1 MDNETA
7 KARKEL
13 KNIETIQ
20 DFEEVLSII
29 MLSDEEKEILRLH
42 YRDNKTLA
50 YIADE
55 IGMSEANVK
64 KIHRK
69 MLLKISKLF

>member
-1 MDNETA
+1 MDKETA
-7 KARKEL
+7 KERKGL

-29 MLSDEEKEILRLH
+29 MLSNEEKEILRLH

>member
-1 MDNETA
+1 MDKKTA

-13 KNIETIQ
+13 KEIETVE
-20 DFEEVLSII
+20 DFENVLEQI
-29 MLSDEEKEILRLH
+29 MLSEEEKKLLRLH
-42 YRDNKTLA
+42 YKDNKTLA

-55 IGMSEANVK
+55 LGMSEANVK

-69 MLLKISKLF
+69 LLLKISKLF

>member
-1 MDNETA
+1 MDKETA
-7 KARKEL
+7 KARKGL
-13 KNIETIQ
+13 RNIETIR
-20 DFEEVLSII
+20 DFEEVLRTI
-29 MLSDEEKEILRLH
+29 MLSEEEKEILRLH

-50 YIADE
+50 YIADT

>member
-1 MDNETA
+1 MDKETA
-7 KARKEL
+7 KARKGL
-13 KNIETIQ
+13 RNIETIQ
-20 DFEEVLSII
+20 DFEEVLSTI
-29 MLSDEEKEILRLH
+29 MLSEEEKEILRLH
-42 YRDNKTLA
+42 YRGNKTLA
-50 YIADE
+50 YIADT

>member
-1 MDNETA
+1 MDKETA
-7 KARKEL
+7 KARKGL
-13 KNIETIQ
+13 KNIETIR
-20 DFEEVLSII
+20 DFEEVLSAI
-29 MLSDEEKEILRLH
+29 MLSEEEKEILRLH

-50 YIADE
+50 YIADT

>member
-1 MDNETA
+1 MDKETA
-7 KARKEL
+7 KARKGL
-13 KNIETIQ
+13 RNIETIQ
-20 DFEEVLSII
+20 DFEEVLSTI
-29 MLSDEEKEILRLH
+29 MLSEEEKEILRLH

-50 YIADE
+50 YIADA

>member
-1 MDNETA
+1 MDKETA
-7 KARKEL
+7 KARKGL
-13 KNIETIQ
+13 KNIETIR
-20 DFEEVLSII
+20 DFEEVLSAI
-29 MLSDEEKEILRLH
+29 MLSEEEKEILRLH
-42 YRDNKTLA
+42 YCDNKTLA
-50 YIADE
+50 YIADT